1 MAGIRFDE
9 MTRTLGSTAD
19 RRSALRALGGVT
31 LGSLGVLG
39 LGQAA
44 DAKSCKKRCK
54 DHCNKNK
61 SNRKCRNK
69 CQRKCKK

>member
-1 MAGIRFDE
+1 MSDRIDLLARRLADSSSRRGIVR
-9 MTRTLGSTAD
+9 G
-19 RRSALRALGGVT
+19 LGGFAF
-31 LGSLGVLG
+31 GSLAFIGAG
-39 LGQAA
+39 RAA

-69 CQRKCKK
+69 CQRKCG